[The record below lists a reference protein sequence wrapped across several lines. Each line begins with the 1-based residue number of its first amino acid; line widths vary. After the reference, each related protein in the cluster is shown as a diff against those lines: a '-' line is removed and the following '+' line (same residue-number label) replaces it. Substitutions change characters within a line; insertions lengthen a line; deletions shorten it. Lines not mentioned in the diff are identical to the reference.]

1 MKELDPNLRN
11 WAFAA
16 GVAALVGGYFVFRRF
31 ARPASEDDLERR
43 RRLRVNRIGR
53 ICEGQITELI
63 ELPATPAPRGG
74 LFGLFRS
81 SNGALNPG
89 RKLICY
95 TYSISGV
102 TYETSQDVTTL
113 SDRVTMSRLV
123 AGQHTSV
130 KYNPSNPSDSILV
143 ADDWSGLH

>member
-1 MKELDPNLRN
+1 MKDLEPNLRN
-11 WAFAA
+11 WTFAA
-16 GVAALVGGYFVFRRF
+16 AAAALVGGYFIFRRF

-43 RRLRVNRIGR
+43 RRLRVNQIGR

-63 ELPATPAPRGG
+63 ELPATPAPRAG
-74 LFGLFRS
+74 LFGMFRG
-81 SNGALNPG
+81 SNGTLNPG

-95 TYSISGV
+95 AYSISGV